1 MGCLGEKA
9 KVRKGRDLD
18 DLGRNK
24 RGKDRGI
31 TE

>member
-18 DLGRNK
+18 DLERNESGES
-24 RGKDRGI
+24 RR
-31 TE
+31 E